1 LIFFSD
7 VTREGTLDICKFK
20 SSDSIS

>member
-7 VTREGTLDICKFK
+7 ITREGTLDICEFE

>member
-7 VTREGTLDICKFK
+7 VTRKGTLDICKFE